1 MIGTRGIPARYGGFE
16 TAVEE
21 VSLRLIDRGHEVTV
35 YNRTDK
41 RGVHSWCGV
50 DVVELPA
57 MRKKQLETLSHTF
70 LSVLHA
76 RREPVDAAVVFNAAN
91 SFFVPILKSAGVPTA
106 LHMDGLEWQ
115 RSKWGGVGKTYY
127 RLAEQRG
134 VHVADALIADAEG
147 IADYYRKRYDASTEL
162 IAYGAPIR
170 PRKQADTAAISRFG
184 VQPNEYHLV
193 VARFEPENH
202 VAEIVRGYVTSD
214 AKLPLVVVGFN
225 PYPGTYTRTIE
236 GLATDER
243 VRLTGGI
250 WDQELLDALYA
261 NCRSYLH
268 GHSVGGTNPSLL
280 RAMGA
285 GAPCIA
291 WDVVFNR
298 EVLPSSALFFA
309 DLADLQQHLRA
320 LEEDEVAACVM
331 GEANRVRASSA
342 YTWDDVAMKYEA
354 LLVRLAEASK

>member
-21 VSLRLIDRGHEVTV
+21 VSLRLMDRGHEVTV
-35 YNRTDK
+35 YNRADR

-76 RREPVDAAVVFNAAN
+76 RHQPVDAAVVFNAAN
-91 SFFVPILKSAGVPTA
+91 SFFVPILKRAGVPTA

-115 RSKWGGVGKTYY
+115 RSKWGRVGKTYY
-127 RLAEQRG
+127 RLAEHRG

-147 IADYYRKRYDASTEL
+147 IANYYRQRYGASTEL

-170 PRKQADTAAISRFG
+170 SRKQADTAAISRFG

-202 VAEIVRGYVTSD
+202 VAEIVRGYVTAD

-225 PYPGTYTRTIE
+225 PYPGAYTRTIE
-236 GLATDER
+236 GLAADER

-268 GHSVGGTNPSLL
+268 GHSAGGTNPSLL

-298 EVLPSSALFFA
+298 EVLPSSALFFSDIA
-309 DLADLQQHLRA
+309 DFQQHLRA
-320 LEEDEVAACVM
+320 VEEDEVGALTM
-331 GEANRVRASSA
+331 GEANRVRAFSA
-342 YTWDDVAMKYEA
+342 YSWDDVAMKYEA

>member
-21 VSLRLIDRGHEVTV
+21 VSLRLVDRGHEVTV
-35 YNRTDK
+35 YNRADR
-41 RGVHSWCGV
+41 RGAHSWRGV

-57 MRKKQLETLSHTF
+57 IRKQQLETLSHTF

-76 RREPVDAAVVFNAAN
+76 RRQHIDAAIVFNAAN
-91 SFFVPILKSAGVPTA
+91 SFFVPILTWAGVPTA

-115 RSKWGGVGKTYY
+115 RSKWSRVGKTYY
-127 RLAEQRG
+127 RLAERRG
-134 VHVADALIADAEG
+134 VRVADALVADAQG
-147 IADYYRKRYDASTEL
+147 IADYYQQRHAASTEL

-170 PRKQADTAAISRFG
+170 PAKEEDAAAISRFG

-214 AKLPLVVVGFN
+214 AKLPLLVVGSN
-225 PYPGTYTRTIE
+225 PYPGEYTQTIE

-243 VRLTGGI
+243 VRLTGSI

-291 WDVVFNR
+291 WDVAFNR
-298 EVLPSSALFFA
+298 EVLSSGFYFSDVA
-309 DLADLQQHLRA
+309 DLKQHLRA
-320 LEEDEVAACVM
+320 VEEDELDALAM

-342 YTWDDVAMKYEA
+342 YNWDDVAMKYEA